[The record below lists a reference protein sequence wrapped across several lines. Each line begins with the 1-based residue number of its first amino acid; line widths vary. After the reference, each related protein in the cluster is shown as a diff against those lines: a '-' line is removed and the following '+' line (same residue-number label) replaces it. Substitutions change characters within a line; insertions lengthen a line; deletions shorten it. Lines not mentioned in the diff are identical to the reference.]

1 MDTPERRAPRRKPQK
16 KTNVL
21 QHVVQNV
28 QAFVQKLKTMNKRQ
42 LWGWIFLAAFAVLFL
57 TEIVA
62 VVSVMRLDMLP
73 GILEALIILFFLV
86 YDCLVAYFMF
96 LRGRKVNKRNAKR
109 IARKRRIIACV
120 LAVVMIC
127 GSSVISTVAGDV
139 YKTLQSVQ
147 VSEEPED
154 AKVTRSVFVRTHDGA
169 QTLEDAKD
177 YEYGIVV
184 HFDDENTQQAVTAIE
199 TQLGGTV
206 KTVGFSS
213 VFEMADSLLNG
224 TLDAMILNSGY
235 LSILEGDGRYSN
247 FSSLTRVLADVEI
260 EGNGEEL
267 DGEGLLLNAEVDIAE
282 NGKLKPFVVYISGSD
297 SRVNSMHNNRSDVN
311 ILVVVH
317 PENRQILLVNTPR
330 DYYVPSNQQEGAM
343 EKLSH
348 AGIFGVESSIG
359 SLEEL
364 YDTNVDYYVQASF
377 GGVEGLVDAVG
388 GVTVYSDEE
397 FVLYEE
403 VGTIYEGENFLN
415 GELALAY
422 ARTRKGVEGGD
433 LGRGNHQME
442 IIEAIVNKATS
453 GTTIINNYSAIMESV
468 DGLFVMN
475 IPQQLISALI
485 KEQLADMSGWNITM
499 FSTYGT
505 GDYGE
510 VYSAQGYSVYVIYPD
525 EAAVQKASKLIDM
538 VLEGQTLTE
547 DIVNAA

>member
-1 MDTPERRAPRRKPQK
+1 MDTPESRAPRRKPQK
-16 KTNVL
+16 KANVL

-42 LWGWIFLAAFAVLFL
+42 LCGWIFLAAFAVLFL

-525 EAAVQKASKLIDM
+525 EAAVQKAAKLIDM

>member
-1 MDTPERRAPRRKPQK
+1 MDTPERRPVRRKPVK
-16 KTNVL
+16 KKNNFL
-21 QHVVQNV
+21 QIVQ
-28 QAFVQKLKTMNKRQ
+28 QIVQKLGTMNKRQ
-42 LWGWIFLAAFAVLFL
+42 LWSLIFLVLFAVIFVA
-57 TEIVA
+57 EIVA
-62 VVSVMRLDMLP
+62 VVSILRLDMLP
-73 GILEALIILFFLV
+73 GILEALIILLFLV
-86 YDCLVAYFMF
+86 YDIVVANFMF
-96 LRGRKVNKRNAKR
+96 LRGRRITKRNAKR
-109 IARKRRIIACV
+109 IIRKRRIIACV
-120 LAVVMIC
+120 LVMVVFC
-127 GSSVISTVAGDV
+127 GSSVISRVTKDV
-139 YKTLQSVQ
+139 YKTLQAVQ
-147 VSEEPED
+147 VDEQTEF
-154 AKVTRSVFVRTHDGA
+154 AAVTRTVFVRTHDKA
-169 QTLEDAKD
+169 QTLEDAKN

-199 TQLGGTV
+199 TQLGTTI

-224 TLDAMILNSGY
+224 ELDAMILNSGY
-235 LSILEGDGRYSN
+235 LSILEADGRYSK

-282 NGKLKPFVVYISGSD
+282 NGKLKPFVLYISGSD

-330 DYYVPSNQQEGAM
+330 DYFVPSTEQAGAM

-348 AGIFGVESSIG
+348 AGVFGVQASIG
-359 SLEEL
+359 SLEAL
-364 YDTNVDYYVQASF
+364 YDTEVDYYVQASF

-397 FVLYEE
+397 FVLYED
-403 VGTIYEGENFLN
+403 VGVIYKGENYLN

-468 DGLFVMN
+468 DGLFIMN

-485 KEQLADMSGWNITM
+485 KEQLADMSGWNIAM
-499 FSTYGT
+499 FSTYGE
-505 GDYGE
+505 GGYGE
-510 VYSAQGYSVYVIYPD
+510 VYSAQGYSVYVIVPD
-525 EAAVQKASKLIDM
+525 EAVVKKASKLIDM
-538 VLEGQTLTE
+538 ALAGEIITE
-547 DIVNAA
+547 DVINSTT

>member
-1 MDTPERRAPRRKPQK
+1 MDTPERRTPRRKPQK
-16 KTNVL
+16 KANVL
-21 QHVVQNV
+21 QTAIQAV
-28 QAFVQKLKTMNKRQ
+28 QAFAQKLKTMNRRQ
-42 LWGWIFLAAFAVLFL
+42 LWNWIFLAAFAVLFIA
-57 TEIVA
+57 EVVA
-62 VVSVMRLDMLP
+62 VVSVLRLDMLP

-86 YDCLVAYFMF
+86 YDCVVAYFMF

-109 IARKRRIIACV
+109 IAKKRRIIAAV

-127 GSSVISTVAGDV
+127 GSTVISKVTGDV
-139 YKTLQSVQ
+139 YKTLRSVQ
-147 VSEEPED
+147 VSEETAE
-154 AKVTRSVFVRTHDGA
+154 AKVTRTVFVRTHDGA

-177 YEYGIVV
+177 YEYGIVT

-199 TQLGGTV
+199 TQLAGTI

-235 LSILEGDGRYSN
+235 LSILEGDSRYSN

-267 DGEGLLLNAEVDIAE
+267 DGEGLLLNAEVEIAE

-317 PENRQILLVNTPR
+317 PENRQILLLNTPR
-330 DYYVPSNQQEGAM
+330 DYYVPSTQQEGAM

-348 AGIFGVESSIG
+348 AGVFGVEASIG
-359 SLEEL
+359 SLEAL
-364 YDTNVDYYVQASF
+364 YDTHVDYYVQASF

-397 FVLYEE
+397 FVLYED
-403 VGTIYEGENFLN
+403 VGVIYEGENFLN
-415 GELALAY
+415 GQLALAY

-485 KEQLADMSGWNITM
+485 KDQLADMSGWNITM
-499 FSTYGT
+499 FATYGT

-525 EAAVQKASKLIDM
+525 EAVVQKAGKLIDM
-538 VLEGQTLTE
+538 VLEGQILTE
-547 DIVNAA
+547 DIVNAT

>member
-16 KTNVL
+16 KANVL

-42 LWGWIFLAAFAVLFL
+42 LCGWIFLAAFAVLFL

-177 YEYGIVV
+177 YEYGIVI

-525 EAAVQKASKLIDM
+525 EAAVQKAAKLIDM

>member
-1 MDTPERRAPRRKPQK
+1 MDTPERRPERRKTAQK
-16 KTNVL
+16 KNNFL
-21 QHVVQNV
+21 QVVQ
-28 QAFVQKLKTMNKRQ
+28 QFAQKLSTMNKRQ
-42 LWGWIFLAAFAVLFL
+42 LWSLIFLVLFAIIFIA
-57 TEIVA
+57 EIVA
-62 VVSVMRLDMLP
+62 VISILRLDMLP
-73 GILEALIILFFLV
+73 GILEVLIIFLFLV
-86 YDCLVAYFMF
+86 YDVVVANFMF
-96 LRGRKVNKRNAKR
+96 LRGRRITKRNAKR
-109 IARKRRIIACV
+109 IIRKRRIIACV
-120 LAVVMIC
+120 MVVVVFC
-127 GSSVISTVAGDV
+127 GSSVITRVTKDV
-139 YKTLQSVQ
+139 YKTLQAVQ
-147 VSEEPED
+147 VDEQMVET
-154 AKVTRSVFVRTHDGA
+154 AVTRTVFVRTYDAA
-169 QTLEDAKD
+169 QTLEDAKN

-199 TQLGGTV
+199 TQLGSTI

-224 TLDAMILNSGY
+224 ELDAMILNSGY
-235 LSILEGDGRYSN
+235 LSILEADGRYSG
-247 FSSLTRVLADVEI
+247 FSSMTRVLADVEI

-317 PENRQILLVNTPR
+317 PETRQILLVNTPR
-330 DYYVPSNQQEGAM
+330 DYYVPSTEKEGAM

-348 AGIFGVESSIG
+348 AGVFGVEASIG
-359 SLEEL
+359 SLEAL
-364 YDTNVDYYVQASF
+364 YDMEVDYYVQASF

-397 FVLYEE
+397 FVLYED
-403 VGTIYEGENFLN
+403 VGVITKGENYLN
-415 GELALAY
+415 GKLALAY

-468 DGLFVMN
+468 DGLFIMN

-485 KEQLADMSGWNITM
+485 KEQLSDMSGWNIAM
-499 FSTYGT
+499 FSTYGE
-505 GDYGE
+505 GGYGE
-510 VYSAQGYSVYVIYPD
+510 VYSAQGYSVYVLVPD
-525 EAAVQKASKLIDM
+525 EAVVKKASKLIDM
-538 VLEGQTLTE
+538 ALAGEILTE
-547 DIVNAA
+547 DVINSTT